1 MIEKIK
7 SLLYMVDLIGISP
20 QLLILKNKRYKSILS
35 SSASFLIIILSLIFA
50 IISISEYLKFD
61 SPSII
66 YARNN
71 DEETERSIFL
81 NETPLMFQM
90 VNFSTI
96 DVGDSVAF
104 FEADYFIIYDNGS
117 VFGSLLT
124 IEKCELGSNINSK
137 YLDFFEKKFKFG
149 RKIEEFYCFSSK
161 DGNHSLFYQPNIGQ
175 SFVNLLSLEINLFD
189 FNEKF
194 LTVNLHINIKKNNI
208 YTPDDLQTLVVSEND
223 LIDHNNKK
231 NPISKNYIYRVTA
244 GFSSLEYT
252 QINYNFQYVKYETD
266 DNLFYSNSKTKN
278 GMSFS
283 DMMNYRNIRGSYDL
297 NNNFQSSN
305 YSRIGTIQ
313 FGINKSNFDHYRRI
327 YQKLQSLLAD
337 VMSVVS
343 LLFEI
348 GRLVSS
354 FLCEKKMSGDII
366 SSLLEKNKNY
376 SLTQQNHN
384 INNLFK
390 NKENNRMSSS
400 ERKDI
405 KQESINK
412 SRNLRNTDYFE
423 KNDEIILNKS
433 IDIKKNDKN
442 EKINKIGLNKNL
454 INEINY
460 FNIIKSYLCF
470 KDKKTELINLCHDII
485 IEDMSIESILKRI
498 YDLEQLYSSISSI
511 KKENSTLNK
520 NERFKEI
527 NNNIHKIKK
536 EDNRHRAIKR
546 KKSNNYLE
554 NDKKENSQIQSTII
568 Y

>member
-1 MIEKIK
+1 
-7 SLLYMVDLIGISP
+7 
-20 QLLILKNKRYKSILS
+20 
-35 SSASFLIIILSLIFA
+35 
-50 IISISEYLKFD
+50 
-61 SPSII
+61 
-66 YARNN
+66 
-71 DEETERSIFL
+71 
-81 NETPLMFQM
+81 
-90 VNFSTI
+90 
-96 DVGDSVAF
+96 
-104 FEADYFIIYDNGS
+104 
-117 VFGSLLT
+117 
-124 IEKCELGSNINSK
+124 
-137 YLDFFEKKFKFG
+137 
-149 RKIEEFYCFSSK
+149 
-161 DGNHSLFYQPNIGQ
+161 
-175 SFVNLLSLEINLFD
+175 
-189 FNEKF
+189 
-194 LTVNLHINIKKNNI
+194 
-208 YTPDDLQTLVVSEND
+208 
-223 LIDHNNKK
+223 
-231 NPISKNYIYRVTA
+231 
-244 GFSSLEYT
+244 
-252 QINYNFQYVKYETD
+252 
-266 DNLFYSNSKTKN
+266 
-278 GMSFS
+278 
-283 DMMNYRNIRGSYDL
+283 MMNYRNIRGSYDL

-498 YDLEQLYSSISSI
+498 YDLEQLYSSFSSR

-536 EDNRHRAIKR
+536 EDNRHTAIKR

-554 NDKKENSQIQSTII
+554 NYKKENSQIQSTII